1 MVFAAKNEDGSPLAG
16 EASSLS
22 MKVRTRLA
30 LGTARVS
37 WLGAHPCCTV
47 RSAWRSGCRP
57 TAASALLRLGAV
69 CTVQN
74 ILACALRAPRKVPC
88 AKRSAL
94 VLTPVNV
101 LQNLGSEVAVK
112 VDGKELEKDSETSIG
127 PGTKIAFGEDA
138 IFLARP
144 SLVCVL
150 QSHVARCKELSTC
163 AVALRRV
170 CLLQVERNAFAHA

>member
-1 MVFAAKNEDGSPLAG
+1 MRF
-16 EASSLS
+16 
-22 MKVRTRLA
+22 TR
-30 LGTARVS
+30 
-37 WLGAHPCCTV
+37 
-47 RSAWRSGCRP
+47 
-57 TAASALLRLGAV
+57 
-69 CTVQN
+69 
-74 ILACALRAPRKVPC
+74 RAPRKVPC

-150 QSHVARCKELSTC
+150 QAHVARCKELSVC

>member
-1 MVFAAKNEDGSPLAG
+1 MELRRQ
-16 EASSLS
+16 L
-22 MKVRTRLA
+22 
-30 LGTARVS
+30 
-37 WLGAHPCCTV
+37 
-47 RSAWRSGCRP
+47 
-57 TAASALLRLGAV
+57 TAASALLRLGAEYFSMRF
-69 CTVQN
+69 TR
-74 ILACALRAPRKVPC
+74 RAPRKVPC
-88 AKRSAL
+88 AKCSAL

-112 VDGKELEKDSETSIG
+112 VDGKELETDSETSIG

-144 SLVCVL
+144 SLACAL
-150 QSHVARCKELSTC
+150 WSHVARCEELSAR